1 MHWRYRESRQKAI
14 FLVLLSAA
22 AFLILLCPAGE
33 LVERVYRQL
42 FPTAA
47 FCMPTVAYG

>member
-42 FPTAA
+42 FPIAD
-47 FCMPTVAYG
+47 FFLHTVAYG